1 MKKWKKIVEIIPEFI
16 RNNMR
21 MPVIYGN
28 YKTVKIVYQRDRK
41 EMYPNATHG
50 YLWT

>member
-1 MKKWKKIVEIIPEFI
+1 MKIIPEFI
-16 RNNMR
+16 RNNMG
-21 MPVIYGN
+21 MPVICGN

-50 YLWT
+50 YLWM